1 MEAAPD
7 EAAPAKA
14 AAKAAPDEAA
24 PDQAVPAEGLSDEGG
39 EARAGAGEPFAVR
52 VRVTWRDAW
61 LLVASL
67 ILLAA
72 SAAFVAGGVTGGAT
86 LGGVMFSVFGFAG
99 LALFGTGLFL
109 SAGQM
114 VARRPVLELDADG
127 VRRTARWP
135 LPRRAGKTLPWDDVR
150 AIAALRRGVDGTRRG
165 ELDYVVFLRTPELVE
180 MARTS
185 ERPRLVAMTM
195 RDVPATAEAVPWC
208 FAVERNWDAKL
219 PRIVKEAR
227 ARRRVPVIDRRTK

>member
-1 MEAAPD
+1 MEAAPG
-7 EAAPAKA
+7 KA
-14 AAKAAPDEAA
+14 TSDAAAPDEAA
-24 PDQAVPAEGLSDEGG
+24 PDEAAHEESLSEEGG
-39 EARAGAGEPFAVR
+39 GARAGAGEPFAVR
-52 VRVTWRDAW
+52 VRVTWRDVW

-86 LGGVMFSVFGFAG
+86 LGGVMFSIFGFAG

-114 VARRPVLELDADG
+114 AARRPVLELDADG

-135 LPRRAGKTLPWDDVR
+135 LPRRAGKTLPWADVQ
-150 AIAALRRGVDGTRRG
+150 AIAALRRGLDGTRRG

-185 ERPRLVAMTM
+185 GRPQLVAMTM
-195 RDVPATAEAVPWC
+195 RDVPVTAEAVQWC
-208 FAVERNWDAKL
+208 FAVERNWDANL

-227 ARRRVPVIDRRTK
+227 ARHRVPVIDRRTK